1 MKYGFKG
8 YEHTPLQ
15 TQEIADFYNRL
26 VDFQKKQN
34 QDTDTLQTE
43 GRSKNDEYQRK
54 LQDLRVEYSRI
65 RLQKDTIRE
74 QIVCDMLTKAFKHHA
89 HVL

>member
-74 QIVCDMLTKAFKHHA
+74 QIVCDMLTKAFNHHA